1 MIRINVTSI
10 IRSRRDEFM
19 KRYSSGKL
27 LRSFK
32 VLSRADRIRII
43 LLVSAQTIFSLLDL
57 LGVATIGVIGA
68 LAISGVQSKS
78 PGNRVSSLLNTL
90 NLDGYGI
97 QIQVAVLATGAVL
110 LLVSKTLFS
119 IYFTRKS
126 IRFLARK
133 GAELSAQLI
142 SKLLSQS
149 LVTLQSKSLSEMI
162 YSLTSGVSSVTIGV
176 LATAV
181 NVVSDF
187 AVLIVIGIG
196 LFYVD
201 SLIALCVFSLFG
213 AVAFILY
220 KTMHERASNLGKD
233 QAEIGIKA
241 NEKTLEVITSY
252 REVVVQNRRN
262 YYARMIGARRLELAD
277 IQSEIAFMPN
287 MSKYVMEITMVVGA
301 ILLSA
306 IQFVTQNASHAV
318 AILSVFLAAST
329 RIAPSLL
336 RIQQGVVLIKSSLA
350 SAEPTLDLID
360 RLESAPLS
368 SEVSDFVQTSHPDF
382 EAKVKVEKLTFLYPE
397 SKVPAVEDVD
407 LEILPG
413 TIVALVGPS
422 GAGKTSLMDLILGVL
437 TPQFGD
443 ITISGC
449 QPLETIAKWPGAISY
464 VPQDIMIANGTIRE
478 NVSMGYPVDQAT
490 DQLVWDALKVAQ
502 LDDFVRSL
510 PLQLDQP
517 AGDRGGSLSGGQRQR
532 LGIAR
537 AMFTKPSLLFLDEA
551 TSALDGSTEAEI
563 SDAIQEMK
571 GTVTIVMIAH
581 RLTTVKKADVV
592 CYIENGRIISSGSFE
607 NVRRKVPNFD
617 QQAQLLGL

>member
-1 MIRINVTSI
+1 MRKFVKN
-10 IRSRRDEFM
+10 
-19 KRYSSGKL
+19 YGSGKL
-27 LRSFK
+27 ARSFK
-32 VLSRADRIRII
+32 ILTRADRIKI
-43 LLVSAQTIFSLLDL
+43 LFLVSAQTVFSLLDL

-90 NLDGYGI
+90 HLNGYGI
-97 QIQVAVLATGAVL
+97 QLQVAILATGAVI

-133 GAELSAQLI
+133 GANLSSQLI

-149 LVTLQSKSLSEMI
+149 LVTLHSKSLSEMI
-162 YSLTSGVSSVTIGV
+162 YSLTTGVTSVTIGV

-181 NVVSDF
+181 NVFSDF
-187 AVLIVIGIG
+187 AVLIVIGVG

-201 SLIALCVFSLFG
+201 SLIALSVFGIFG
-213 AVAFILY
+213 IVALILY
-220 KTMHERASNLGKD
+220 KSMHERASTLGRN

-241 NEKTLEVITSY
+241 NEQTLEVITSY
-252 REVVVQNRRN
+252 REIVVQNRRN
-262 YYARMIGARRLELAD
+262 YYARMIGAKRLELAD
-277 IQSEIAFMPN
+277 IQSEMAFMPN
-287 MSKYVMEITMVVGA
+287 ISKYVMEITMVVGA

-350 SAEPTLDLID
+350 SAVPTLDLID
-360 RLESAPLS
+360 TLKDAMPSRD
-368 SEVSDFVQTSHPDF
+368 VSDLVQTSHGDF
-382 EAKVKVEKLTFLYPE
+382 NASISVQNLNFTYPE
-397 SKVPAVEDVD
+397 SELPAVNEINF
-407 LEILPG
+407 EILSG
-413 TIVALVGPS
+413 KVVAFVGPS
-422 GAGKTSLMDLILGVL
+422 GAGKTTLMDLVLGVL
-437 TPQFGD
+437 SPRIGS

-449 QPLETIAKWPGAISY
+449 TPLEAISKWPGAISY
-464 VPQDIMIANGTIRE
+464 VPQDIMISNGTVRE
-478 NVSMGYPVDQAT
+478 NVSMGYPIDQAS
-490 DQLVWDALKVAQ
+490 DELVWSALKVAQ
-502 LDDFVRSL
+502 LDGFVQAL

-517 AGDRGGSLSGGQRQR
+517 VGDRGSSLSGGQRQR

-551 TSALDGSTEAEI
+551 TSALDGGTEAEI
-563 SDAIQEMK
+563 SEAIQAMK
-571 GTVTIVMIAH
+571 GSVTIVMIAH
-581 RLTTVKKADVV
+581 RLTTVKKADYVY
-592 CYIENGRIISSGSFE
+592 YIENGQVISWGSFDE
-607 NVRRKVPNFD
+607 VRRNVPNFD
-617 QQAQLLGL
+617 YQAQLLGL